1 MCLVLVPLDTRFTSS
16 LSKDVRTLKSHF
28 ELYKRGHVY
37 HITKCDNMSE
47 CPIKGLAAPD
57 RARPVETCKDE
68 SHRIAD
74 PRF

>member
-1 MCLVLVPLDTRFTSS
+1 MCLVLVPLDTRLTSS
-16 LSKDVRTLKSHF
+16 LSKDLRILKSHF

-37 HITKCDNMSE
+37 PITKCDNMSG
-47 CPIKGLAAPD
+47 CPVQGLAAPD
-57 RARPVETCKDE
+57 RVSPVETYKDE